1 MPRSVW
7 KGPYIHKS
15 LLSKVSTA
23 VASGSRKQINTRSR
37 ASTIIPDFIGLVF
50 GVYNGK
56 TFIPVA
62 VRENMVGMKLGE
74 FAPTRTFKGHGGDK
88 KVGK

>member
-15 LLSKVSTA
+15 LLTKVA
-23 VASGSRKQINTRSR
+23 AAAGSRKQINTRSR
-37 ASTIIPDFIGLVF
+37 ASTIIPDFIGLLI

-56 TFIPVA
+56 VFVPVA
-62 VRENMVGMKLGE
+62 IKENMVGMKLGE

-88 KVGK
+88 KAGK